1 MSKALYTGKFGPY
14 GTNSLDIVNRLSS
27 CASQTVKGQ
36 QWVTSNEI
44 TEFLREVLLSYRLLF
59 GQSKAGRQHFRRT
72 VSAQVFEDIPRQGQD
87 PLLALMCGRKS
98 IDFSG
103 QGKERQ
109 NYRLARDFAMLRC
122 RIAVLQQQLAT
133 SKPRGWKELW
143 RDKRDSAQW
152 VTFWAV
158 IIIGGLG
165 LLLSLMQV
173 ILAIMQI
180 TL

>member
-1 MSKALYTGKFGPY
+1 
-14 GTNSLDIVNRLSS
+14 
-27 CASQTVKGQ
+27 
-36 QWVTSNEI
+36 
-44 TEFLREVLLSYRLLF
+44 
-59 GQSKAGRQHFRRT
+59 
-72 VSAQVFEDIPRQGQD
+72 
-87 PLLALMCGRKS
+87 
-98 IDFSG
+98 
-103 QGKERQ
+103 
-109 NYRLARDFAMLRC
+109 MLRC

-165 LLLSLMQV
+165 LLLSLLQV
-173 ILAIMQI
+173 VVAILQI

>member
-1 MSKALYTGKFGPY
+1 MDG
-14 GTNSLDIVNRLSS
+14 DS
-27 CASQTVKGQ
+27 CASQTVECQ
-36 QWVTSNEI
+36 QWVTSTEI
-44 TEFLREVLLSYRLLF
+44 TDFLREVLLSYRLLF
-59 GQSKAGRQHFRRT
+59 GQSKDGRQYFRRT

-87 PLLALMCGRKS
+87 PLLDHVCGRKS
-98 IDFSG
+98 IDLSA
-103 QGKERQ
+103 QGKERKT
-109 NYRLARDFAMLRC
+109 YRLARDFPMLRC

-165 LLLSLMQV
+165 LLLSLLQV
-173 ILAIMQI
+173 ILAILQI